1 VRPPHRAL
9 TGIAKLP
16 VASDAIATSCIG
28 EGVVR
33 HYFRHRTEPEIL
45 FLKIYLRSKPGDDG
59 VSSNPAY
66 IGIVLNH
73 RLDQE
78 WSIVQQHV

>member
-1 VRPPHRAL
+1 
-9 TGIAKLP
+9 
-16 VASDAIATSCIG
+16 VAPLVHISHGGKQDFGTAA
-28 EGVVR
+28 
-33 HYFRHRTEPEIL
+33 EPEIL
-45 FLKIYLRSKPGDDG
+45 FLKIYPRSKPGDDSL
-59 VSSNPAY
+59 SSNPAR